1 MASETL
7 ENKTKL
13 VNLYDPNG
21 PKVQIEDH
29 RAIYELYG
37 SVKENPKKFYWQGKI
52 GTENNRIVCLDAS
65 EIGLTY
71 IPKGICN
78 LKNLK
83 ELWLYENQIKTLPK
97 NIGNLDNLEELYLWG
112 NQIKTLPKN
121 IGNLKK
127 LRTLNLNDNQIKTI
141 PENIRN
147 LKNLKG
153 LYLLANPLDEKSK
166 EILEELN
173 SKGVSVGY

>member
-1 MASETL
+1 M
-7 ENKTKL
+7 
-13 VNLYDPNG
+13 NLYDPNG

-97 NIGNLDNLEELYLWG
+97 NIGNL
-112 NQIKTLPKN
+112 
-121 IGNLKK
+121 KK

-141 PENIRN
+141 PESIRN

>member
-97 NIGNLDNLEELYLWG
+97 NIGNL
-112 NQIKTLPKN
+112 
-121 IGNLKK
+121 KK